1 MILKRDFEFQTVKL
15 YYLVSSEK
23 ILKRDFE
30 FQTVILYFQVS
41 SEKYDIKAG
50 F

>member
-1 MILKRDFEFQTVKL
+1 MILKRYFEFQTVKL
-15 YYLVSSEK
+15 YHQVSSEK
-23 ILKRDFE
+23 YVK
-30 FQTVILYFQVS
+30 LYHQVS

>member
-1 MILKRDFEFQTVKL
+1 MILKRDLEFQTVKL
-15 YYLVSSEK
+15 YY
-23 ILKRDFE
+23 
-30 FQTVILYFQVS
+30 QVI

>member
-1 MILKRDFEFQTVKL
+1 M
-15 YYLVSSEK
+15 

-30 FQTVILYFQVS
+30 FQTVILYYQVS
-41 SEKYDIKAG
+41 SEKLDIKAG

>member
-15 YYLVSSEK
+15 YY
-23 ILKRDFE
+23 
-30 FQTVILYFQVS
+30 QVS

>member
-1 MILKRDFEFQTVKL
+1 M
-15 YYLVSSEK
+15 

-30 FQTVILYFQVS
+30 FQTVILYYQGS

-50 F
+50 FRIQDCQIIPLSK